1 MSRIYVLAENYQH
14 FQHWCR
20 ISGINPRTA
29 RYVSAPQD
37 LWGVSG
43 QDVTFIKYETWRN
56 HPQAAELD
64 RQLRHAELVSSPPAR
79 KKVVVEPPN
88 NSFWYRLVNLD
99 PALFR
104 GLVVAV
110 VALLAT
116 LGVTIA
122 PGVPDQV
129 IAIVWL
135 LSAIIQALWTRGGVT
150 PNAKVAVSVPDP
162 INEPEKVEA
171 GGAVTT
177 APNHEIIA
185 AATTQG

>member
-1 MSRIYVLAENYQH
+1 MRKGERLYTYVMAENYLH
-14 FQHWCR
+14 FVYYCNQC
-20 ISGINPRTA
+20 GIRPNRDNHK
-29 RYVSAPQD
+29 YVGSPSD
-37 LWGVSG
+37 LWGVDPNYSR
-43 QDVTFIKYETWRN
+43 FITYETFPR
-56 HPQAAELD
+56 HPQYSSIRREL
-64 RQLRHAELVSSPPAR
+64 R
-79 KKVVVEPPN
+79 VVLSKGRTQMPN
-88 NSFWYRLVNLD
+88 DNFWYRLINLD